1 MCSMKFVRLGEISAV
16 LCDENGVNAPVRGE
30 AVIPG
35 TKSKINSD
43 GEAVEIPIARW
54 EDAELSWM
62 G

>member
-1 MCSMKFVRLGEISAV
+1 MCSMEFVRLGKISAV
-16 LCDENGVNAPVRGE
+16 LCDENGVNAPVRRE

-43 GEAVEIPIARW
+43 GETVEIPIARW